1 MKAATI
7 DRFKTPVMVH
17 DVETPTLDEDA
28 VLLRV
33 TAAGV
38 NPVDWKIRD
47 GESGDRS
54 FPLTLGGDFAGIV
67 ERVGTS
73 VTRVK
78 EGDRVFGTAR
88 EHGSFA
94 EFTEIKE
101 SAHDSPFTRIPA
113 GISDAQAA
121 AIPIPV
127 LTALASIEALKVGKE
142 TKLLVVG
149 AAGAV
154 GSAAVQIARNRGAVI
169 TALVK
174 KGQEND
180 VRSNGAATVVTGTD
194 SPQTAIK
201 AAHNGQFDA
210 VLDLVSDG
218 EKLKAYAPLV
228 KAGGL
233 IVTTIHVADE
243 VFFAAKNITAI
254 NLVMA
259 ETPQSSP
266 DALDE
271 IAQMV
276 LDGALTISVG
286 FERPLEEANAVLDG
300 LKAGKISGKVILRP

>member
-1 MKAATI
+1 MI
-7 DRFKTPVMVH
+7 DRFKTPAMMR
-17 DVETPTLDEDA
+17 DVDTPTLDEDA

-38 NPVDWKIRD
+38 NPIDWKIRD
-47 GESGDRS
+47 GEGGDRS

-88 EHGSFA
+88 EHGAFA
-94 EFTEIKE
+94 EYTEIKDH
-101 SAHDSPFTRIPA
+101 APDSPFTRIPA

-127 LTALASIEALKVGKE
+127 LTALASLEALKVGKDTE
-142 TKLLVVG
+142 LLIVG

-154 GSAAVQIARNRGAVI
+154 GSAAVQIARNRGALI
-169 TALVK
+169 TAVVK

-180 VRSNGAATVVTGTD
+180 ARSNGAATVVTGNER
-194 SPQTAIK
+194 PQAAIK

-210 VLDLVSDG
+210 VLDLVSNG
-218 EKLKAYAPLV
+218 EQLKAYAPLV
-228 KAGGL
+228 KAGGS

-243 VFFAAKNITAI
+243 GFFAAKNITAI

-266 DALDE
+266 EALDE

-286 FERPLEEANAVLDG
+286 SERPLEEANAVLDG